1 MEKLF
6 SWVVLIV
13 VGLVIARILSRQNA
27 ARQHMATHARQA
39 PRRGAPPVAAPE
51 AMVRCAHCGIHLPR
65 SEAVLIQGKTWCCEE
80 HAKLGLRQ

>member
-27 ARQHMATHARQA
+27 ARQHMATQARQA
-39 PRRGAPPVAAPE
+39 PRRRAPPVAAPE

-65 SEAVLIQGKTWCCEE
+65 SDAVLIQGKTWCSEE
-80 HAKLGLRQ
+80 HAKLGARQ

>member
-6 SWVVLIV
+6 SWVLLIV

-27 ARQHMATHARQA
+27 ARQHMATRQA
-39 PRRGAPPVAAPE
+39 PRRGAPPSIAPE

-65 SEAVLIQGKTWCCEE
+65 SEAVMVQGKTWCSEE
-80 HAKLGLRQ
+80 HARLGPRS